1 MVKCRDHV
9 DSFFINFTYAMKFL
23 NNSRTINHRI
33 IFVIKMR
40 VGQNSKGQNTS
51 RLHDSK
57 AISAV
62 CNVGLFLG
70 FFLLQ

>member
-9 DSFFINFTYAMKFL
+9 ESFFINFTYAMKFL
-23 NNSRTINHRI
+23 NNSRI
-33 IFVIKMR
+33 IASHFCDQVAKILE
-40 VGQNSKGQNTS
+40 GQNTS
-51 RLHDSK
+51 RSHDSK

-70 FFLLQ
+70 FFFIHYEGK